1 MSLTTAQIDA
11 YQRDGV
17 IARIPLVDSEEALA
31 FGRRHP
37 EFERACNEHLGEVHW
52 FKTYLLS
59 RWIFDLVTRPRLL
72 DCMESLLGPNL
83 LLWGVDMFY
92 KPPRS
97 ERFTAMHQD
106 STYWGLEPVDGL
118 VNAWIALGPSDVAN
132 GCLRV
137 VPGTHR
143 HGQVQHANAF
153 GPHNVLVHGQSAIGY
168 TLEEAMPLELEAG
181 DMMIFHLHIVH
192 GSGNNTTDEPR
203 LGIAVRYI
211 RPELRQTGL
220 RDSALLVRGE
230 DRFGHF
236 DHEKPPVGEFDE
248 GALAQFREA
257 IARPSGAGNSKG
269 LEGLDAQRVDAGR
282 EPAFPAVASAALA
295 ED

>member
-1 MSLTTAQIDA
+1 MSLTAAQRDA

-17 IARIPLVDSEEALA
+17 ISRIPLIDSEEAIAL
-31 FGRRHP
+31 GERHP
-37 EFERACNEHLGEVHW
+37 EFQRACRDHFGEVHW

-59 RWIFDLVTRPRLL
+59 RWIFELVTRPRLL

-83 LLWGVDMFY
+83 LLWGADMFY

-118 VNAWIALGPSDVAN
+118 VNAWIALSPSNIAN

-143 HGQVQHANAF
+143 HGQVQHANEFA
-153 GPHNVLVHGQSAIGY
+153 PHNVLVHGQSAIGY
-168 TLEEAMPLELEAG
+168 TLDETEPVELEPG
-181 DMMIFHLHIVH
+181 DMTIFHLHVVH

-203 LGIAVRYI
+203 LGLAVRYI
-211 RPELRQTGL
+211 CPELRQTGL

-230 DRFGHF
+230 DCVGHF
-236 DHEKPPVGEFDE
+236 DHEKPPAGEFDE

-269 LEGLDAQRVDAGR
+269 LAGLDAQRADKGH
-282 EPAFPAVASAALA
+282 EQAFRGVAAST
-295 ED
+295 